1 MNREAVPIGDD
12 IESVKESRVD
22 VDTRNEEEEEEEESL
37 EVWIFTFEVIPKKS
51 KNREE
56 RELEDFGNSVHTNWR
71 GAFTNRVIMGF
82 FWLHSP
88 V

>member
-37 EVWIFTFEVIPKKS
+37 EV
-51 KNREE
+51 
-56 RELEDFGNSVHTNWR
+56 
-71 GAFTNRVIMGF
+71 
-82 FWLHSP
+82 
-88 V
+88 